1 MTLSSDF
8 STQFYS
14 PTRNVLGGTCH
25 ENKICNPHLH
35 CKAAETLLSENMNAL
50 RTKSIKKCQHD
61 FPKTWVSH
69 GIPWHPK
76 SHGSPPVARLWTAP
90 WISSVP
96 RLCQKKGEPC
106 TQSISGDS
114 RGDMEKAWK
123 IQSQFFPPFFLDLYS
138 LLADFPWFSSNLRCL
153 ARSSPSLFGLISLGV
168 AHFGPQLLH
177 PLPGQRPNSAQ
188 CRWSNSHVSGGSK
201 GLNPSGRW
209 W

>member
-69 GIPWHPK
+69 GIPNPMVPHLLQGCGPLHEFLLFLGCVRKKVSRALNQFQVTPGETWRKPAK
-76 SHGSPPVARLWTAP
+76 SNLSVSP
-90 WISSVP
+90 
-96 RLCQKKGEPC
+96 C
-106 TQSISGDS
+106 
-114 RGDMEKAWK
+114 
-123 IQSQFFPPFFLDLYS
+123 PFFLDLYS
-138 LLADFPWFSSNLRCL
+138 LRKFSMVFHGFPANSVAGEVVSKSLWPHLAWCRPVWPAAAAL
-153 ARSSPSLFGLISLGV
+153 ASW
-168 AHFGPQLLH
+168 AK
-177 PLPGQRPNSAQ
+177 AA
-188 CRWSNSHVSGGSK
+188 
-201 GLNPSGRW
+201 
-209 W
+209 